1 MIVNQDKFQAMIM
14 RCDEKVNKH
23 DLNINNSNISSVY
36 SATLLG
42 IETNQFNFEKHI
54 STIYKK
60 WIRQLNTISRIISYE
75 RVKVM

>member
-1 MIVNQDKFQAMIM
+1 MIM
-14 RCDEKVNKH
+14 RCDEEENKH

-60 WIRQLNTISRIISYE
+60 
-75 RVKVM
+75 